1 MLRTLLVALAL
12 GSAAAFTGTPLA
24 ARPTRAAAKVSMTYE
39 TEVGAQRPLGFW
51 DPLSLVQNAD
61 QERFDK
67 LRFTEIKH
75 GRISMLAVVGYLIGA
90 SDIRW
95 GGYAD
100 TAHTIKFSDVPGGF
114 ESFDVLPSGYAF
126 WLVALLGGVDF
137 HMARDYSQT
146 EEFAETGST
155 WTPEFPGDIR
165 NEARHLPANAQSGV
179 LQMWENLPPAEKLS
193 KRAIELNN
201 GRAAMMGILGLM
213 VHEKL
218 GNLDLILPLGA
229 PGLGYPVPDIL

>member
-1 MLRTLLVALAL
+1 MFRLVLVSLALA
-12 GSAAAFTGTPLA
+12 SASAFMGAPVAHHA
-24 ARPTRAAAKVSMTYE
+24 ARSSALTMSYQN
-39 TEVGAQRPLGFW
+39 EVGAQRPLGFW
-51 DPLSLVQNAD
+51 DPLSLVENAD

-100 TAHTIKFSDVPGGF
+100 VAHTIKFSDVPGGF
-114 ESFDVLPSGYAF
+114 QSFDVLPSGYAF
-126 WLVALLGGVDF
+126 WLLALLGGVDF
-137 HMARDYSQT
+137 HMARDYSGE
-146 EEFAETGST
+146 EEFPSD
-155 WTPEFPGDIR
+155 WKPEFVGDIR
-165 NEARHLPANAQSGV
+165 NEARHLPDNAQSGV
-179 LQMWENLPPAEKLS
+179 PQMWENYTPEEKLS

-201 GRAAMMGILGLM
+201 GRPSMMGILALM

>member
-1 MLRTLLVALAL
+1 MFRTVVVALSLA
-12 GSAAAFTGTPLA
+12 SASAFMGTPVA
-24 ARPTRAAAKVSMTYE
+24 HRAAVSSSMSMTYE

-61 QERFDK
+61 QDRFDK

-100 TAHTIKFSDVPGGF
+100 VAHTIKFSDVPGGF
-114 ESFDVLPSGYAF
+114 QSFEVLPSGYFF
-126 WLVALLGGVDF
+126 WIVALLGGVDF
-137 HMARDYSQT
+137 HMARDYSGT
-146 EEFAETGST
+146 EEFPSD
-155 WTPEFPGDIR
+155 WTPEFVGDIR
-165 NEARHLPANAQSGV
+165 NEARHLPDNAQSGV
-179 LQMWENLPPAEKLS
+179 LQMWENLTPAEKLS

-201 GRAAMMGILGLM
+201 GRAAMMGILALM
-213 VHEKL
+213 VHEQL
-218 GNLDLILPLGA
+218 GNLDLLLPLGA
-229 PGLGYPVPDIL
+229 PGLGYPVPDII

>member
-1 MLRTLLVALAL
+1 MFRSLLIFLAL
-12 GSAAAFTGTPLA
+12 GSAAAFMGAPVA
-24 ARPTRAAAKVSMTYE
+24 HRAAKGSALSMAYE

-61 QERFDK
+61 QDRFDK

-100 TAHTIKFSDVPGGF
+100 IAKTIKFSDVPGGF
-114 ESFDVLPSGYAF
+114 ESFGVLPSGYAF
-126 WLVALLGGVDF
+126 WLVALLGGIDF
-137 HMARDYSQT
+137 HMARDYSN
-146 EEFAETGST
+146 EAEFPSD

-165 NEARHLPANAQSGV
+165 NEARHLPGNAQSGV
-179 LQMWENLPPAEKLS
+179 LQMWENLTPAEKLS
-193 KRAIELNN
+193 KRAKI
-201 GRAAMMGILGLM
+201 GRAH
-213 VHEKL
+213 V
-218 GNLDLILPLGA
+218 
-229 PGLGYPVPDIL
+229 

>member
-51 DPLSLVQNAD
+51 DPLSLVENAD

-114 ESFDVLPSGYAF
+114 ESFSVLPSGYAF
-126 WLVALLGGVDF
+126 WLVALLGGIDF
-137 HMARDYSQT
+137 HLARDYSN
-146 EEFAETGST
+146 EDDFPSN

-165 NEARHLPANAQSGV
+165 NEARHLPDNAQSGV
-179 LQMWENLPPAEKLS
+179 LQMWENLTPEEKLS

-201 GRAAMMGILGLM
+201 GRAAMMGILALM
-213 VHEKL
+213 VHEQL
-218 GNLDLILPLGA
+218 GNLDVLLPLGA
-229 PGLGYPVPDIL
+229 PGLGYEGPGLFGN

>member
-1 MLRTLLVALAL
+1 MGAPVAH
-12 GSAAAFTGTPLA
+12 
-24 ARPTRAAAKVSMTYE
+24 RAAKTSSLSMSFAE
-39 TEVGAQRPLGFW
+39 EVGAQRPLGFW

-61 QERFDK
+61 QDRFDK

-100 TAHTIKFSDVPGGF
+100 VAKTIKFSEVHGGF
-114 ESFDVLPSGYAF
+114 QSFQELPSGYFF
-126 WLVALLGGVDF
+126 WLVAFLGGVDF
-137 HMARDYSQT
+137 HMARDYSGT
-146 EEFAETGST
+146 EEFPSA

-165 NEARHLPANAQSGV
+165 NEARHLPGNAQSGV
-179 LQMWENLPPAEKLS
+179 LQLWENLTPAQKIS
-193 KRAIELNN
+193 KRAIEINN

-213 VHEKL
+213 VHEQL
-218 GNLDLILPLGA
+218 GNLDLILPFGA
-229 PGLGYPVPDIL
+229 PMLGYPSSLPF

>member
-1 MLRTLLVALAL
+1 MMRLLVLSMAL
-12 GSAAAFTGTPLA
+12 SQTIAFTAPAQRRGARTKPL
-24 ARPTRAAAKVSMTYE
+24 SMAYE

-51 DPLSLVQNAD
+51 DPLQLVTNAD

-90 SDIRW
+90 SDVRW

-100 TAHTIKFSDVPGGF
+100 LAKTIKFEDVPGGF
-114 ESFDVLPSGYAF
+114 QSFEVLPSGYFF

-137 HMARDYSQT
+137 HLARDYSN
-146 EEFAETGST
+146 EEDFPSN

-165 NEARHLPANAQSGV
+165 NEARHLPDNAQSGV
-179 LQMWENLPPAEKLS
+179 LQMWENLTPEEKLS

-201 GRAAMMGILGLM
+201 GRAAMMGILALM
-213 VHEKL
+213 VHEQL
-218 GNLDLILPLGA
+218 GNLDVLLPLGA
-229 PGLGYPVPDIL
+229 PGLGYEGPGLFGN